1 MLNDLWAE
9 VLFRTCH
16 AHGMRHVVLCPGA
29 RSTPLAVALYLL
41 SEARLLSVITHYD
54 ERGAAFYA
62 LGLAKATGVPVG
74 IVTTSGTAVANLL
87 PAVVEAQKSNTPL
100 FVITAD
106 RPPELTF
113 SGANQ
118 TLDQGQLLSAVVAYA
133 HTLPVPTADVAV
145 TSIAYTVAYAMSQ
158 SLSKRQPVVLNCPF
172 REPLSAH
179 PTTCAFTGCLPL
191 VQAGDALTALPE
203 TLLLQIGCA
212 RSGVIVAGIGAD
224 PEAVLDLA
232 VAYAWPVLPDVGHPL
247 RYVAHPLVV
256 TYADLLASEDMLDV
270 SDLVLHLGDSMTGQA
285 LPGWIKKQETVV
297 RMHHRDDFGDPLF
310 MAAYIGIGAIPFAQ
324 LAAQTVHPS
333 AFEIPANPPKLAAL
347 VSDAS
352 EYALFHTWDQWL
364 PTGWGLFL
372 GNSQPIRQMA
382 AVGMASSRPLMKVG
396 TNRGASGI
404 DGLIA
409 TAGGFMA
416 GHGCPGVLILGDLS
430 FLHDLSSLAMVAEQP
445 LLILVIQNHGGAI
458 FSRFGVK
465 NHPSFDAFFRL
476 EHSHSCRDA
485 AQWALDDVRSVDILG
500 ARVAIDEAIARIT
513 DSGRAACI
521 EIHVRE
527 RTSDVVATL

>member
-41 SEARLLSVITHYD
+41 SEAGLLSVITHYD

-118 TLDQGQLLSAVVAYA
+118 TLDQGQLLSTVAYA
-133 HTLPVPTADVAV
+133 HALPVPTADVAV

-158 SLSKRQPVVLNCPF
+158 SLSAQQPVVLNCPF

-179 PTTCAFTGCLPL
+179 PTTCQFTGNLPH
-191 VQAGDALTALPE
+191 VQHPAALSALPE
-203 TLLLQIGCA
+203 AWLSQLRCA

-256 TYADLLASEDMLDV
+256 TYADLLASADMLGS
-270 SDLVLHLGDSMTGQA
+270 SDLVLHLGAPMTGNA
-285 LPGWIKKQETVV
+285 LPGWIKKQRTV
-297 RMHHRDDFGDPLF
+297 RMHHRHDFGDPLF
-310 MAAYIGIGAIPFAQ
+310 TAAYIGIGEIPFAQ
-324 LAAQTVHPS
+324 LGAETVHPS
-333 AFEIPANPPKLAAL
+333 AFEIPANPPTLASL
-347 VSDAS
+347 LSTAS

-364 PTGWGLFL
+364 PAGWGLFL

-430 FLHDLSSLAMVAEQP
+430 FLHDLSSLALVADQP

-465 NHPSFDAFFRL
+465 NHPSFEAFFRL

-485 AQWALDDVRSVDILG
+485 AQWALAYVRSVDISG
-500 ARVAIDEAIARIT
+500 ARLAIDAATAWIA

-521 EIHVRE
+521 EIHVPE